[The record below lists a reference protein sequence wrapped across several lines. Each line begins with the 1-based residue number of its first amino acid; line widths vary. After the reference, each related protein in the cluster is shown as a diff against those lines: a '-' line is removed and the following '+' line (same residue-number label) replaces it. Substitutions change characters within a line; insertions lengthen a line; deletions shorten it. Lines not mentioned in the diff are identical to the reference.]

1 MNLRLPRFVMYV
13 SGVRAAAA
21 SLWMRAGIVFIC
33 TLAVIAFPSGPA
45 FAQAASASSVSSA
58 KQPLCVDAEVDGVR
72 SLSYDC
78 LSRQLKPAA
87 TPEDATA
94 GGTSVDR
101 KSAAE
106 ALATQPSNRVG
117 TFNLSAERNRFG
129 SNWGKSAQPQ
139 RPAPPV
145 AVPPV
150 H

>member
-1 MNLRLPRFVMYV
+1 MSLSRSRFVMYMR
-13 SGVRAAAA
+13 GMRAAAA
-21 SLWMRAGIVFIC
+21 SLRIRVGVTFIY
-33 TLAVIAFPSGPA
+33 TLAAIAFPSGPV
-45 FAQAASASSVSSA
+45 FAQASSVSSA
-58 KQPLCVDAEVDGVR
+58 RQTLCVDAEVDGVR

-78 LSRQLKPAA
+78 LSRQLKPTA

-94 GGTSVDR
+94 GGTGVDR